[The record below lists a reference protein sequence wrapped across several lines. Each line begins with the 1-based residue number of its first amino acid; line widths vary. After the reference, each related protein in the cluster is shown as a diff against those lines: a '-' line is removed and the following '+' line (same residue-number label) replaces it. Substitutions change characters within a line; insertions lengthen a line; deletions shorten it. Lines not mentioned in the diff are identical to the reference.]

1 MRKIFTFTVVL
12 CGFMLVASPASAQK
26 SKKKKKG
33 KTEAAAPD
41 KDKSIKDL
49 TKSCIEFD
57 GLFKVYQ
64 DTVTGKS
71 YLV

>member
-1 MRKIFTFTVVL
+1 MRKIFTFTAVL